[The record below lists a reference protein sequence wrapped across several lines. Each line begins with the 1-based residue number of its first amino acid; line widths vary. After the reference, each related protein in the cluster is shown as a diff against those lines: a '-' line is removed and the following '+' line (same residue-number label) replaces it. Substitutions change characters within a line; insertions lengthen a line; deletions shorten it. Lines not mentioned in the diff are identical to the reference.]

1 VKKVTGKKEAGEDYK
16 PTLMGSSG
24 VFFECCE

>member
-1 VKKVTGKKEAGEDYK
+1 VKKEAGKKEAGEDYK